1 VEVNF
6 LRKKSLL
13 ILGVIGLSLVL
24 LVSAASY
31 LSFTFNMSAT
41 VAEAGAVTITVDS
54 TTYNTGESM
63 SFNWGTVSVG
73 ANTHI
78 VTITSTVNKNVTA
91 SISAPG
97 IPSGWTLGLNDT
109 SAIPAFGTV
118 TRELVLTVPS
128 NPTAGTFS
136 WSSVLTVTS

>member
-1 VEVNF
+1 VEVKF
-6 LRKKSLL
+6 LKKKSLL
-13 ILGVIGLSLVL
+13 ILSVIGLSLVM

-31 LSFTFNMSAT
+31 LSFTFNMNAT

-54 TTYNTGESM
+54 TTYTTGQSM
-63 SFNWGTVSVG
+63 SFNWGTVTVG
-73 ANTHI
+73 ENTHT
-78 VTITSTVNKNVTA
+78 VTITSTVNKAVTP

-118 TRELVLTVPS
+118 VRDLVLTVPS
-128 NPTAGTFS
+128 NPTAGSFS
-136 WSSVLTVTS
+136 WSSVLTVSS